1 MSPFGSLSS
10 LRVSPN
16 ILPAYLTSGEEGLSS
31 SSQFQGI
38 PKALQL
44 LTELESRMGCFTF
57 LEIILNLKKFP
68 YKMKGFNTEE
78 IPAKCRKNF
87 NGMRIIILENMMQL
101 VNGRGLVSM
110 IEWGNENKK

>member
-1 MSPFGSLSS
+1 M
-10 LRVSPN
+10 SPN

-38 PKALQL
+38 PEALQL

-57 LEIILNLKKFP
+57 FEIILNLKELP

-78 IPAKCRKNF
+78 IPEKGRKTL
-87 NGMRIIILENMMQL
+87 ME
-101 VNGRGLVSM
+101 
-110 IEWGNENKK
+110 